1 MVSSPPPTSTSAP
14 SSLDAEPL
22 MPMSSSLYGSS
33 ASSSRAASS
42 VTTRREKRW
51 PRFWI
56 SCIFFSTA
64 LRSSGVKGFST
75 SKS

>member
-1 MVSSPPPTSTSAP
+1 MVSSPPPTSTFAP
-14 SSLDAEPL
+14 SSVEAEPL

-33 ASSSRAASS
+33 ASSSRATSS
-42 VTTRREKRW
+42 VTTRRANFC

-56 SCIFFSTA
+56 SCIFFSMA
-64 LRSSGVKGFST
+64 LRSSGVKGRAT